1 MSAQYS
7 LAIHLIIPVRTA
19 RPQPGLGPALTHGPE
34 PTRAAEP
41 CPPGMAPPPHCLL
54 QVPTPRGKGPPGA
67 PCRALPP
74 SPSHRA
80 QGLFNGAG
88 RSGTETS
95 APAAYSGPQSKPRL
109 WRWAGPTS
117 QVPRGSPRLRDGCSP
132 GGRAVPGRVCVGG
145 NMLHPKSQSPSLC
158 PFAHP
163 MGKGPCYPQ
172 GNSSLL
178 QTRDPFPLLMGAR
191 HWFSEP

>member
-109 WRWAGPTS
+109 WRWGQPHLPGPQGES
-117 QVPRGSPRLRDGCSP
+117 QTEGWLLSRRKSSARKGLCWRKHAPPQI
-132 GGRAVPGRVCVGG
+132 
-145 NMLHPKSQSPSLC
+145 PKPLPLPLC
-158 PFAHP
+158 PSH
-163 MGKGPCYPQ
+163 GEG
-172 GNSSLL
+172 SLL
-178 QTRDPFPLLMGAR
+178 PPGELIPSPDKRPLPLLMGAR